1 MTIVQIRSFWKRH
14 FHEEEKPARCDSSKL
29 CALRGKNWTAA
40 CLDCAQVR
48 SFLVVLLLGWLFT
61 PRFALADS
69 AADRFWPQW
78 RGPLATGVAPQA
90 DPPLTWSETQN
101 VKWKIPIPGEGDA
114 TPIVWGDRVF
124 ILSAI
129 GTGRKP
135 SAPVAADA
143 PNEIYQWVVIC
154 LDRGQGKVL
163 WQKTAREEAPHEG
176 RQQNNTFASA
186 SPLTD
191 GKLLLAY
198 FGSRGLHCYDFDG
211 TLIWEK
217 DFGKMKTRMGFGEGA
232 SPALSGNTVVVNW
245 DTEGEDFIAALDKNT
260 GQELWRTPRD
270 EPTGWSTPLIVE
282 FNGQKQ
288 VVVNATKKVRSYDLA
303 TGKEIWS
310 CSGQTANAIP
320 SPVAADGMVYLTSGF
335 RGSALQAIRL
345 GRTGE
350 LTGTDAIVWSHDKGT
365 PYVPSP
371 LLVDNLLYVV
381 QGNDA
386 ILSCFNAGSG
396 EVLMDRARLEA
407 IHSVYASPVSARD
420 RVYILSREATCV
432 VLKKG
437 PKAEVLA
444 VNKLDDD
451 TQHTDASMALV
462 DKEIFLRTPRY
473 LYCIAPL

>member
-1 MTIVQIRSFWKRH
+1 MTVALLKRV
-14 FHEEEKPARCDSSKL
+14 
-29 CALRGKNWTAA
+29 CAGSRL
-40 CLDCAQVR
+40 
-48 SFLVVLLLGWLFT
+48 FLVLPLSGCLLASH
-61 PRFALADS
+61 RVKADEN
-69 AADRFWPQW
+69 ADRFWPQW
-78 RGPLATGVAPQA
+78 RGPLATGVAPLA

-101 VKWKIPIPGEGDA
+101 VKWKTPIPGEGDA
-114 TPIVWGDRVF
+114 TPIVWDNRVF
-124 ILSAI
+124 ILTAV
-129 GTGRKP
+129 GTGKKP
-135 SAPVAADA
+135 SAPAGSGA
-143 PNEIYQWVVIC
+143 PDEIFQWVVIC
-154 LDRGQGKVL
+154 LDRSQGKVL
-163 WQKTAREEAPHEG
+163 WQKVAREEVPHEG

-198 FGSRGLHCYDFDG
+198 FGSRGLHCYDFEG
-211 TLIWEK
+211 NLIWEK

-232 SPALSGNTVVVNW
+232 SPAMSGDTVVVNW
-245 DTEGEDFIAALDKNT
+245 DTEGDDFIAALDKNT
-260 GQELWRTPRD
+260 GKEIWRSPRD
-270 EPTGWSTPLIVE
+270 EATGWSTPLILEVK
-282 FNGQKQ
+282 GQKQ

-320 SPVAADGMVYLTSGF
+320 SPVAADGMIYLTSGF

-345 GRTGE
+345 GRSGD
-350 LTGTDAIVWSHDKGT
+350 LTGSDAIVWSHDKGT

-371 LLVDNLLYVV
+371 LLVDNLLYVM

-386 ILSCFNAGSG
+386 IVSGFNAGSG
-396 EVLMDRARLEA
+396 EILIDRERLEA
-407 IHSVYASPVSARD
+407 IHSVYASPVSAKD

-437 PKAEVLA
+437 PKAEILA

-462 DKEIFLRTPRY
+462 DKEVFLRTPHY
-473 LYCIAPL
+473 LYCIAAQ